1 MTTTLPQVQFLTCL
15 SIELHVRT
23 RSSLRPDPE
32 FDPILAVFF
41 FIHNDWPLSSPS
53 PPDNDG
59 GSCGGRGGGENTRL
73 GVIAIDVDNCGFK
86 QFGNPSLKKGEVDK
100 SPTKGPPPPA
110 KTSSSP
116 SPAKSQNLSHPS
128 SSDFIRV
135 RRYLDGC
142 GLAGD
147 IEVVY
152 VSSELELIEKLVE
165 LVRQEDPDFLIGYEI
180 TMASWG
186 YLIERAAKLNVN
198 LNSELSRMPSESDSV
213 CVCVCV
219 CVMWT
224 LSSYM

>member
-1 MTTTLPQVQFLTCL
+1 MYVHAVVCEADNFMIVTLPQVQFLTCL

-41 FIHNDWPLSSPS
+41 FIHNDWPLSSASPS
-53 PPDNDG
+53 DSDG
-59 GSCGGRGGGENTRL
+59 GTSCGGGGGEKDENTRL

-86 QFGNPSLKKGEVDK
+86 QSGNPSPKKAEVDK
-100 SPTKGPPPPA
+100 SPSKGPPPPV

-116 SPAKSQNLSHPS
+116 SPAKSQDLSHLS
-128 SSDFIRV
+128 SCDSARV
-135 RRYLDGC
+135 QRYLDGC

-147 IEVVY
+147 VEVTY
-152 VSSELELIEKLVE
+152 VSSEFELIEKVIE

-198 LNSELSRMPSESDSV
+198 LTSELSRMPSE
-213 CVCVCV
+213 C
-219 CVMWT
+219 
-224 LSSYM
+224 